1 MLPAAT
7 GGDTHNRNPMDKAA
21 PDCPRRIAVVVPKY
35 GLPGGA
41 EQFAS
46 ALTERVA
53 RSSPYEIHVFAH
65 QWHSEPDSPVRFH
78 RLPEWSWPRFMR
90 PWAFAISA
98 ERALRKKRFD
108 LVHSHD
114 RIFHADIFSLH
125 CTPHRFWVR
134 NVRAKTPSLFD
145 RAMIGVE
152 RRMVSGN
159 PSATFLP
166 VSSLSVDLFHREYPD
181 AKGYWKIMPP
191 GVDYA
196 RFSGPDREN
205 CRREICAR
213 YGIDPG
219 AFVALFVG
227 MNFEHKGLDT
237 IMEAVA
243 EAKRQRPSNKFHLLV
258 VGKGNIAKYTAQADR
273 LGLASSVTFTGAIT
287 SGLEEYYRS
296 SDCLMLLSAF
306 DTFGMVVLE
315 AMAAGLP
322 VVISSA
328 VGAKDIAENHANSHV
343 LSSQDDRDSAAHA
356 LLTLVDPEAWKHF
369 SRAASRTA
377 QRHDW
382 SEQAEKMLRIYEA
395 QLSR

>member
-1 MLPAAT
+1 MTSIPSS
-7 GGDTHNRNPMDKAA
+7 A
-21 PDCPRRIAVVVPKY
+21 PRKIAVVVPKY
-35 GLPGGA
+35 GLAGGA
-41 EQFAS
+41 EQFAAS
-46 ALTERVA
+46 MTERLA
-53 RSSPYEIHVFAH
+53 GSTPYEFHVFAH
-65 QWHSEPDSPVRFH
+65 RWRSQPGSPVLFH
-78 RLPEWSWPRFMR
+78 QLPERRWPRFLR
-90 PWAFAISA
+90 PWAFAIA
-98 ERALRKKRFD
+98 VERALRTDHFD
-108 LVHSHD
+108 LVHAHD
-114 RIFHADIFSLH
+114 RIFRADVFSLH
-125 CTPHRFWVR
+125 CTPHRAWVR
-134 NVRAKTPSLFD
+134 DVRAKTPSLFD
-145 RAMIGVE
+145 RVMIGVE

-166 VSSLSVDLFHREYPD
+166 VSSLSADLFHREYPD
-181 AKGYWKIMPP
+181 AKGHCKIMPP
-191 GVDYA
+191 GVDYS

-213 YGIDPG
+213 HGIDPG
-219 AFVALFVG
+219 AFVVLFVG

-237 IMEAVA
+237 VMEAVA
-243 EAKRQRPSNKFHLLV
+243 EAKRQRPGSKFHLLV
-258 VGKGNIAKYTAQADR
+258 VGKGNITKYTAQADR
-273 LGLASSVTFTGAIT
+273 LDLASSVTFTGAIT

-306 DTFGMVVLE
+306 ETFGMVVLE

-322 VVISSA
+322 AVISSA

-343 LSSQDDRDSAAHA
+343 LSSQDDRDSAANA